1 MESGPKH
8 IKPTFDMLFSKY
20 SRQKAGINS
29 NRPYLGKR
37 LRSPS
42 GEETSRNFRP
52 ARPEKSMAEKAPA
65 RDPKGKEAQQYPHSA
80 GGIRYAQSAREL
92 FPAKDA
98 KGNAVWQPVR
108 SRLVF
113 PNIPEKSQSSIATNI
128 PEKSQSSVAANMPEK
143 SHAGSD
149 SINIGTQVVTMRQ
162 SATSNSDGKG
172 PILTI
177 APRSA
182 ANDHEASSSRGPP
195 PPKEK
200 KPVDP
205 KYTQPVWCPPG
216 LTKTQKRKLQRL
228 RNQDRAEKE
237 AERLR
242 DKRFEIT
249 HPRVLS

>member
-1 MESGPKH
+1 M
-8 IKPTFDMLFSKY
+8 
-20 SRQKAGINS
+20 
-29 NRPYLGKR
+29 
-37 LRSPS
+37 
-42 GEETSRNFRP
+42 
-52 ARPEKSMAEKAPA
+52 
-65 RDPKGKEAQQYPHSA
+65 
-80 GGIRYAQSAREL
+80 

-98 KGNAVWQPVR
+98 KGKEVRQPMR

-113 PNIPEKSQSSIATNI
+113 LNIPEKSQSSIAVNML
-128 PEKSQSSVAANMPEK
+128 EKSP
-143 SHAGSD
+143 AGSD
-149 SINIGTQVVTMRQ
+149 SINIGTQVVTMRP
-162 SATSNSDGKG
+162 SATSNSYGKG

-177 APRSA
+177 APRFA
-182 ANDHEASSSRGPP
+182 ANDHEASSGRGPP

-242 DKRFEIT
+242 DERFEI
-249 HPRVLS
+249 HI